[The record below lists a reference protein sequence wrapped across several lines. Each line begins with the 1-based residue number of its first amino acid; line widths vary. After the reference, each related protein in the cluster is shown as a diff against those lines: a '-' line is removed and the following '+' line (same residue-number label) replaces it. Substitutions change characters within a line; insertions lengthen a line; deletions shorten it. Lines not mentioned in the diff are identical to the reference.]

1 MTPIEATIDQ
11 QPPHGTATPGFH
23 RRWWIVW
30 ALFGSTVLNYF
41 NRQTLSVLAPM
52 IAKELHLSHSDLSH
66 IFAAFQ
72 VSYALTWLLGGIF
85 LDIVGTRLGLSI
97 AVVWWSA
104 VSFVTS
110 FASSVS
116 TFGALRFLLG
126 IGEGFNWPGASKA
139 VAECFPPQERGLAVA
154 IFDSGSSVG
163 GAVAALCI
171 PWIALQF
178 GWRTAFGFS
187 GLLGFAWLAWWLL
200 VYPSENRNA
209 RAGGKPKLPRGHAF
223 RLWLSILKRRE
234 TWGIVIGRS
243 LTDPVWWFYVFW
255 LPQYLSDTRGFSLQ
269 KIALFAWIPFVA
281 ADAGNFAGG
290 GASGWLIKRGMP
302 VMRARKWVCVVS
314 CVPMLA
320 GIPAALVQSP
330 AWALTLICIAL
341 FGYAA
346 WSTMGLTLPSDLFP
360 PDVVGSVTGLSGLG
374 AGAVST
380 VFTLLIGALVDRF
393 SYVPAFVAA
402 GIMPLLATLSILFLI
417 RTERNR
423 SVGAVTV

>member
-1 MTPIEATIDQ
+1 MTNDIQTEPQDPITSPA
-11 QPPHGTATPGFH
+11 FH

-30 ALFGSTVLNYF
+30 ALFGSTVLNYL
-41 NRQTLSVLAPM
+41 NRQTLSVLAPL
-52 IAKELHLSHSDLSH
+52 ISKELHLSHSELSH

-72 VSYALTWLLGGIF
+72 ISYALTWLLGGIF

-97 AVVWWSA
+97 AVVWWSL
-104 VSFVTS
+104 VSFMTS
-110 FASSVS
+110 FANSVS
-116 TFGALRFLLG
+116 SFGALRFLLG

-163 GAVAALCI
+163 GALAALCI

-178 GWRTAFGFS
+178 GWRSAFAFS
-187 GLLGFAWLAWWLL
+187 GVLGLAWLAWWLL
-200 VYPSENRNA
+200 VYPSPA
-209 RAGGKPKLPRGHAF
+209 RDAQPGVKRDVPKLQAAKV
-223 RLWLSILKRRE
+223 WLPILTKRE
-234 TWGIVIGRS
+234 TWAIVIGRS
-243 LTDPVWWFYVFW
+243 FTDPVWWFYVFW
-255 LPQYLSDTRGFSLQ
+255 LPQYLSDTRGFSLE

-290 GASGWLIKRGMP
+290 FISGALIKRGMS
-302 VMRARKWVCVVS
+302 VMGARKCICVVS
-314 CVPMLA
+314 CIPMLA

-330 AWALTLICIAL
+330 FWALTLICFAL
-341 FGYAA
+341 FGYAS

-360 PDVVGSVTGLSGLG
+360 ADVVGSVTGLSGLG

-393 SYVPAFVAA
+393 SYVPAFIVA
-402 GIMPLLATLSILFLI
+402 GVMPLLATVSILVLI
-417 RTERNR
+417 RTDKAA
-423 SVGAVTV
+423 AVAPRPL

>member
-1 MTPIEATIDQ
+1 MPPETQIEPQHAK
-11 QPPHGTATPGFH
+11 GSPGFH

-52 IAKELHLSHSDLSH
+52 ISKELHLSHSDLSH

-72 VSYALTWLLGGIF
+72 ISYALTWLLGGIF

-97 AVVWWSA
+97 AVVWWSL
-104 VSFVTS
+104 VSLVTS

-116 TFGALRFLLG
+116 SFGILRFLLG

-139 VAECFPPQERGLAVA
+139 VAECFPARERGLAVA

-163 GAVAALCI
+163 GAVAALTI
-171 PWIALQF
+171 PWIAIQF
-178 GWRTAFGFS
+178 GWRTAFAFS
-187 GLLGFAWLAWWLL
+187 GILGFGWLTWWLL
-200 VYPSENRNA
+200 VYPSSAGQA
-209 RAGGKPKLPRGHAF
+209 RRGEVVSTGRTF
-223 RLWLSILKRRE
+223 RLWLQVVRKRE
-234 TWGIVIGRS
+234 TWAIVIGRS

-255 LPQYLSDTRGFSLQ
+255 LPQYLSDTRGFSLE

-290 GASGWLIKRGMP
+290 FISGALIRKGLP

-314 CVPMLA
+314 CIPMLA

-330 AWALTLICIAL
+330 FWALTLICFAL

-346 WSTMGLTLPSDLFP
+346 WSTMGLTLPSDLFSA
-360 PDVVGSVTGLSGLG
+360 DVVGSVTGLSGLG

-393 SYVPAFVAA
+393 SYLPAFIVA
-402 GIMPLLATLSILFLI
+402 GTMPLLATLSILFLI
-417 RTERNR
+417 GNR
-423 SVGAVTV
+423 VKDEAEPAGSAEE

>member
-1 MTPIEATIDQ
+1 MTNEIQTEPQDPTTSPAVR
-11 QPPHGTATPGFH
+11 

-30 ALFGSTVLNYF
+30 ALFGSTVLNYL
-41 NRQTLSVLAPM
+41 NRQTLSVLAPL
-52 IAKELHLSHSDLSH
+52 ISKELHLNHSELSH

-72 VSYALTWLLGGIF
+72 ISYAFTWLLGGIF
-85 LDIVGTRLGLSI
+85 LDIVGTRFGLSI
-97 AVVWWSA
+97 AVVWWSI
-104 VSFVTS
+104 VSFMTS
-110 FASSVS
+110 FANSVS
-116 TFGALRFLLG
+116 SFSALRFLLG

-163 GAVAALCI
+163 GALAALCI

-178 GWRTAFGFS
+178 GWRSAFAFS
-187 GLLGFAWLAWWLL
+187 GILGLAWLAWWLV
-200 VYPSENRNA
+200 VYPS
-209 RAGGKPKLPRGHAF
+209 AGRDSQPSVKREVPKLQAA
-223 RLWLSILKRRE
+223 RLWLPILKKRE
-234 TWGIVIGRS
+234 TWAIVIGRS

-255 LPQYLSDTRGFSLQ
+255 LPQYLSDTRGFSLE

-290 GASGWLIKRGMP
+290 FASGALIKRGMS
-302 VMRARKWVCVVS
+302 VMRARKCICVVS

-330 AWALTLICIAL
+330 FWALTLICFAL
-341 FGYAA
+341 FGYAS

-360 PDVVGSVTGLSGLG
+360 ADVVGSVTGLSGLG

-393 SYVPAFVAA
+393 SYVPAFIVA
-402 GIMPLLATLSILFLI
+402 GIMPLLATVSILVLI
-417 RTERNR
+417 RTDKEA
-423 SVGAVTV
+423 AVDPRPL

>member
-1 MTPIEATIDQ
+1 VSRTLAEPPITI
-11 QPPHGTATPGFH
+11 PEPLFR

-41 NRQTLSVLAPM
+41 NRQTLSVLAPLLS
-52 IAKELHLSHSDLSH
+52 KELHLSHAELSH

-85 LDIVGTRLGLSI
+85 LDIVGARIGLSI
-97 AVVWWSA
+97 AVVWWSL
-104 VSFVTS
+104 VSLATS

-116 TFGALRFLLG
+116 TFGLLRFLLG

-139 VAECFPPQERGLAVA
+139 VAESFPPRERGMAVA
-154 IFDSGSSVG
+154 IFDSGSSIG
-163 GAVAALCI
+163 GALAALSI
-171 PWIALQF
+171 PWIALRF
-178 GWRTAFGFS
+178 GWRAAFAFS
-187 GLLGFAWLAWWLL
+187 GLLGFVWLAWWLL
-200 VYPSENRNA
+200 VCPAVKRTGTPEAAATPVRQT
-209 RAGGKPKLPRGHAF
+209 F
-223 RLWLSILKRRE
+223 RLWLEMLRTRE
-234 TWGIVIGRS
+234 AWAIVLGRS

-255 LPQYLSDTRGFSLQ
+255 LPQYLSDARGFSLE
-269 KIALFAWIPFVA
+269 KISLFAWIPFVA

-290 GASGWLIKRGMP
+290 YFSGLLIRRGMP
-302 VMRARKWVCVVS
+302 VMRARKLVCVVS

-320 GIPAALVQSP
+320 GIPAARAQSP
-330 AWALTLICIAL
+330 FLALALICFAL

-360 PDVVGSVTGLSGLG
+360 SGVVASVTGLSGLG

-393 SYVPAFVAA
+393 SYLPAFVVAA
-402 GIMPLLATLSILFLI
+402 TMPLLATAAVLVLI
-417 RTERNR
+417 RGTGERP
-423 SVGAVTV
+423 VT

>member
-1 MTPIEATIDQ
+1 MIQTASINPQDAT
-11 QPPHGTATPGFH
+11 AAPGYQ

-41 NRQTLSVLAPM
+41 NRQTLSVLAPL
-52 IAKELHLSHSDLSH
+52 ISKELHLSHSDLSH
-66 IFAAFQ
+66 VFASFQ
-72 VSYALTWLLGGIF
+72 VSYALMWLLGGIF

-97 AVVWWSA
+97 AVVWWSL
-104 VSFVTS
+104 VSLMTS
-110 FASSVS
+110 FANSVA

-139 VAECFPPQERGLAVA
+139 VAECFPPQERGMAVA

-171 PWIALQF
+171 PWIALKF
-178 GWRTAFGFS
+178 GWRAAFAFS
-187 GLLGFAWLAWWLL
+187 GVLGFGWLIWWLL
-200 VYPSENRNA
+200 VYP
-209 RAGGKPKLPRGHAF
+209 RAAPRGVASAAQVRESRSF
-223 RLWLSILKRRE
+223 RQWLPILRQRE
-234 TWGIVIGRS
+234 TWAIVLGRS

-255 LPQYLSDTRGFSLQ
+255 LPQYLSDTRGFSLE
-269 KIALFAWIPFVA
+269 KIAMFAWIPFVA

-290 GASGWLIKRGMP
+290 FISGALIRRGMA
-302 VMRARKWVCVVS
+302 VMSARKLVCVVS
-314 CVPMLA
+314 CLPMLA
-320 GIPAALVQSP
+320 GIPAAMVDSP
-330 AWALTLICIAL
+330 FWALVLICFAL

-360 PDVVGSVTGLSGLG
+360 ADVVGSVTGLSGLG

-393 SYVPAFVAA
+393 SYLPAFIAA
-402 GIMPLLATLSILFLI
+402 GIMPLLATVSVLFLI
-417 RTERNR
+417 RTVRNDAEELPG
-423 SVGAVTV
+423 V

>member
-1 MTPIEATIDQ
+1 MTHEIQT
-11 QPPHGTATPGFH
+11 QPQDPTTSPAYR

-30 ALFGSTVLNYF
+30 ALFGSTVLNYL
-41 NRQTLSVLAPM
+41 NRQTLSVLAPL
-52 IAKELHLSHSDLSH
+52 ISKELHLSHSELSH

-72 VSYALTWLLGGIF
+72 ISYAFTWLLGGIF

-97 AVVWWSA
+97 AVIWWSI
-104 VSFVTS
+104 VSFMTS
-110 FASSVS
+110 FANSVFS
-116 TFGALRFLLG
+116 FGALRFLLG

-163 GAVAALCI
+163 GALAALCI

-178 GWRTAFGFS
+178 GWRSAFGFS
-187 GLLGFAWLAWWLL
+187 GILGLAWLAWWLL
-200 VYPSENRNA
+200 VYPSPA
-209 RAGGKPKLPRGHAF
+209 RDSQTGVKREVPKLQAAK
-223 RLWLSILKRRE
+223 LWLPILKKRE
-234 TWGIVIGRS
+234 TWAIVIGRS
-243 LTDPVWWFYVFW
+243 FTDPVWWFYVFW
-255 LPQYLSDTRGFSLQ
+255 LPQYLSDTRGFSLE

-290 GASGWLIKRGMP
+290 FISGALIKRGMS
-302 VMRARKWVCVVS
+302 VMGARKLICVVS
-314 CVPMLA
+314 CIPMLA

-330 AWALTLICIAL
+330 FWALTLICFAL
-341 FGYAA
+341 FGYAS

-360 PDVVGSVTGLSGLG
+360 AEVVGSVTGLSGLG

-393 SYVPAFVAA
+393 SYVPAFIVA
-402 GIMPLLATLSILFLI
+402 GIMPLLATVSILVLI
-417 RTERNR
+417 RTDK
-423 SVGAVTV
+423 VAAVAPRPL

>member
-1 MTPIEATIDQ
+1 MTKQTQTEPQGAATI
-11 QPPHGTATPGFH
+11 PGFH

-41 NRQTLSVLAPM
+41 NRQTLSVLAPL
-52 IAKELHLSHSDLSH
+52 ISKELHLSHSDLSH

-72 VSYALTWLLGGIF
+72 VSYAITWLLGGIF

-97 AVVWWSA
+97 AVVWWSL

-110 FASSVS
+110 FATSVF
-116 TFGALRFLLG
+116 TFQVLRFLLG

-139 VAECFPPQERGLAVA
+139 VAECFPPKERGLAVA

-163 GAVAALCI
+163 GAIAAICI

-178 GWRTAFGFS
+178 GWRNAFGFS
-187 GLLGFAWLAWWLL
+187 GILGIAWLAWWLL
-200 VYPSENRNA
+200 VYPSQ
-209 RAGGKPKLPRGHAF
+209 KPKVGLTGNSQVPEKPGLRTWLP
-223 RLWLSILKRRE
+223 ILKKRE
-234 TWGIVIGRS
+234 TWAIVIGRS

-290 GASGWLIKRGMP
+290 FASGALIKKGMS
-302 VMRARKWVCVVS
+302 VMRSRKWICVAS
-314 CVPMLA
+314 CLPMLA
-320 GIPAALVQSP
+320 GIPAALVQGP
-330 AWALTLICIAL
+330 ALALTLICFAL

-402 GIMPLLATLSILFLI
+402 GTMPLLATLSILLLI
-417 RTERNR
+417 RTNGQ
-423 SVGAVTV
+423 S